1 MDAISDQSLSN
12 LKKRHVTITMDESP
26 SIYLFSIMCS
36 LIELHDLW
44 MHRCMAQLILL
55 LLHDMQ
61 RVIKFSYLW
70 KLPNILCIGKVV
82 SMNEWCLNSLSS
94 QDTTHR
100 NYGLRL
106 ALLDAC
112 AYVATQIILELEA
125 LMVVL
130 CSLLF
135 SLFFFIS
142 FIYPF
147 FPIFLISFL
156 FYRLFPSSFIIFYFP
171 LSSLFFLPLLSFI
184 FHYFNFA
191 FFFFFILISFSF
203 LMFQY
208 DKNDF

>member
-1 MDAISDQSLSN
+1 MVDRTS
-12 LKKRHVTITMDESP
+12 RC
-26 SIYLFSIMCS
+26 IYLFSTMCS

-147 FPIFLISFL
+147 FS
-156 FYRLFPSSFIIFYFP
+156 YFFN
-171 LSSLFFLPLLSFI
+171 FFPLLSFVSLLLYYLLLST
-184 FHYFNFA
+184 FFPFLSSASFFYFS
-191 FFFFFILISFSF
+191 L
-203 LMFQY
+203 L
-208 DKNDF
+208 